1 MNNIAACLSKVR
13 KGNQEAA
20 RELVEYLQPMVTKI
34 VRARRPW
41 RAAEEDLI
49 QEVYKKVFVRLKQY
63 KKEVPFHHW
72 VSRVAVST
80 CIDALRY
87 QKRRPEYRW
96 ADMSETEAEAVESNL
111 LDQQAESPKGLS
123 VDSEVIHSFIS
134 KLKVNDQ
141 KVIRLFYFEHKNS
154 EEIAALTGWSE
165 PTIKVKAF
173 RARSRLKNLLI
184 ENNILDKAGRM
195 VER

>member
-1 MNNIAACLSKVR
+1 MNNVAACLSKVR

-96 ADMSETEAEAVESNL
+96 ADMSETEAEAIESNL

-123 VDSEVIHSFIS
+123 VDSDIIYSFIS
-134 KLKVNDQ
+134 KLKLTDQ
-141 KVIRLFYFEHKNS
+141 TVIRLFYLEQKNS
-154 EEIAALTGWSE
+154 EEIAALTGWTQSSV
-165 PTIKVKAF
+165 KVKAF
-173 RARSRLKNLLI
+173 RARARLKNLLV
-184 ENNILDKAGRM
+184 ENNIFLT
-195 VER
+195 ERS

>member
-1 MNNIAACLSKVR
+1 MNNVAACLSKVR

-72 VSRVAVST
+72 VSRIAVST

-87 QKRRPEYRW
+87 QRRRPEYRW
-96 ADMSETEAEAVESNL
+96 ADISETEVETIQSNL
-111 LDQQAESPKGLS
+111 CDESSKNNKNNSIDFEIVRAL
-123 VDSEVIHSFIS
+123 IA
-134 KLKVNDQ
+134 KLKPADQ
-141 KVIRLFYFEHKNS
+141 LAIRLFYLEHKSGN
-154 EEIAALTGWSE
+154 EIAKLTGWTESSV
-165 PTIKVKAF
+165 KVKVF
-173 RARSRLKNLLI
+173 RARRRLRDLLI
-184 ENNILDKAGRM
+184 ENNIFL
-195 VER
+195 ENHP

>member
-1 MNNIAACLSKVR
+1 MNNVAACLSKVR

-123 VDSEVIHSFIS
+123 VDSDIIYSFIS
-134 KLKVNDQ
+134 KLKLTDQ
-141 KVIRLFYFEHKNS
+141 TVIRLFYLEQKNS
-154 EEIAALTGWSE
+154 EEIAALTGWTQSSV
-165 PTIKVKAF
+165 KVKAF
-173 RARSRLKNLLI
+173 RARARLKSLLV
-184 ENNILDKAGRM
+184 ENNILNGDMA
-195 VER
+195 

>member
-1 MNNIAACLSKVR
+1 
-13 KGNQEAA
+13 
-20 RELVEYLQPMVTKI
+20 
-34 VRARRPW
+34 
-41 RAAEEDLI
+41 
-49 QEVYKKVFVRLKQY
+49 
-63 KKEVPFHHW
+63 
-72 VSRVAVST
+72 
-80 CIDALRY
+80 
-87 QKRRPEYRW
+87 
-96 ADMSETEAEAVESNL
+96 MSETEAEAVESNL
-111 LDQQAESPKGLS
+111 LDQQAESPRGLS

>member
-1 MNNIAACLSKVR
+1 MNNVAACLSKVR

-96 ADMSETEAEAVESNL
+96 ADMSETEAEAIESNL

-123 VDSEVIHSFIS
+123 VDSDIIYSFIS
-134 KLKVNDQ
+134 KLKLTDQ
-141 KVIRLFYFEHKNS
+141 TVIRLFYLEQKNS
-154 EEIAALTGWSE
+154 EEIAALTGWTQSSV
-165 PTIKVKAF
+165 KVKAF
-173 RARSRLKNLLI
+173 RARARLKSLLI
-184 ENNILDKAGRM
+184 ENNILNGDMA
-195 VER
+195 

>member
-1 MNNIAACLSKVR
+1 MNNVAACLSKVR

-96 ADMSETEAEAVESNL
+96 ADMSETEAEAIESNL

-123 VDSEVIHSFIS
+123 VDSDIIYSFIS
-134 KLKVNDQ
+134 KLKLTDQ
-141 KVIRLFYFEHKNS
+141 TVIRLFYLEQKNS
-154 EEIAALTGWSE
+154 EEIAALTGWTQSSV
-165 PTIKVKAF
+165 KVKAF
-173 RARSRLKNLLI
+173 RARGRLKSLLI
-184 ENNILDKAGRM
+184 ENNILNGDMA
-195 VER
+195 

>member
-1 MNNIAACLSKVR
+1 MNNVAACLSKVR

-123 VDSEVIHSFIS
+123 VDSDIIYSFIS
-134 KLKVNDQ
+134 KLKLTDQ
-141 KVIRLFYFEHKNS
+141 TVIRLFYLEQKNS
-154 EEIAALTGWSE
+154 EEIAALTGWTQSSV
-165 PTIKVKAF
+165 KVKAF
-173 RARSRLKNLLI
+173 RARARLKSLLI
-184 ENNILDKAGRM
+184 ENNILNGDMA
-195 VER
+195 

>member
-1 MNNIAACLSKVR
+1 MNNVAACLSKVR

-123 VDSEVIHSFIS
+123 VDSDIIYSFIS
-134 KLKVNDQ
+134 KLKLTDQ
-141 KVIRLFYFEHKNS
+141 TVIRLFYLEQKNS
-154 EEIAALTGWSE
+154 EEIAALTGWTQSSV
-165 PTIKVKAF
+165 KVKAF
-173 RARSRLKNLLI
+173 RARGRLKSLLI
-184 ENNILDKAGRM
+184 ENNILNGDMA
-195 VER
+195 

>member
-1 MNNIAACLSKVR
+1 
-13 KGNQEAA
+13 
-20 RELVEYLQPMVTKI
+20 MVTKI

-96 ADMSETEAEAVESNL
+96 ADMSETEAEAIESNL

-123 VDSEVIHSFIS
+123 VDSDIIYSFIS
-134 KLKVNDQ
+134 KLKLTDQ
-141 KVIRLFYFEHKNS
+141 TVIRLFYLEQKNS
-154 EEIAALTGWSE
+154 EEIAALTGWTQSSV
-165 PTIKVKAF
+165 KVKAF
-173 RARSRLKNLLI
+173 RARARLKNLLV
-184 ENNILDKAGRM
+184 ENNIFLT
-195 VER
+195 ERS